1 MKKYKLTL
9 LKDLPNRKA
18 GTEVLNISED
28 ELNDHSKYK
37 YIRYAEEMNFIDIL
51 ELANNPEWVKV
62 EEDTRCYCETMNEIT
77 IRNDV
82 IGYGRSLSVVLNFG
96 LEKITTWYDRSCDS
110 GTAKNLDIRYC
121 PLCGR
126 KL

>member
-18 GTEVLNISED
+18 GTEVLNISDE

-37 YIRYAEEMNFIDIL
+37 YIHYVESQNFIDIL
-51 ELANNPEWVKV
+51 ELSNNPEWVKV
-62 EEDTRCYCETMNEIT
+62 EEDSRCDCKTMDKIT
-77 IRNDV
+77 IRDAT
-82 IGYGRSLSVVLNFG
+82 IGYGRSLAVVLNFDKK
-96 LEKITTWYDRSCDS
+96 KITTWYDHRCDS
-110 GTAKNLDIRYC
+110 GTTKNLDIRYC